1 MLTGIHI
8 LMTYKCNLECDHCFL
23 YSGPSAQGAMTLP
36 QIRVKGDVGS
46 KTIYDDLDLFSW
58 CYIGF

>member
-23 YSGPSAQGAMTLP
+23 PQGRSM
-36 QIRVKGDVGS
+36 GS
-46 KTIYDDLDLFSW
+46 KQEIFLETLIVF
-58 CYIGF
+58 F